1 MTQGSRRRIGCAAL
15 LVSARQLARACVL
28 IVLSVVSGA
37 AQSRPPAES
46 SPLEA
51 AANAL
56 AQGRFDQVDSLLK
69 GSSDT
74 RGVVLRAR
82 ADIERGRYAEAEKVL
97 TPLAASAPGSDAA
110 LELGL
115 LHHRLGRRTAANRAL
130 QGVLARV
137 DPASAADYLRLGR
150 AARALGQYQQANG
163 YFRQANGLAPNDPLV
178 NTEWGELFLEKYN
191 RPEAMRSFQAVLK
204 VNENYLPAQ
213 IGFARVA
220 VDEDPPAARGAL
232 ERVLKAN
239 PSSVPALMLSAEM
252 ALDDRKRAEARSLIQ
267 KALQVNPSNLE
278 ALALDAA
285 ISFLEGRTSDFNTQV
300 GAILKINPVYGDA
313 YRLAADHAARNYL
326 FDEAVDL
333 TRRALTV
340 DREST
345 QAYADLG
352 MHLLRTGD
360 EPGAR
365 RALEAAF
372 KADPYDISTFN
383 LLSMLDTLDKFVTFR
398 DGDLVV
404 RLHPDEAD
412 VLREHVV
419 PLAREA
425 LETLARRWEFTPK
438 GPLLVEVFP
447 KHDDFAVRTVGLPGM
462 IGALG
467 ACFGRVVTMDS
478 PKARPPG
485 EFSWAE
491 TLWHEMAHVITLQM
505 SNNRL
510 PRWLSEGISVWEER
524 RARPEWG
531 REQEISF
538 AQALDQKKVLKL
550 SDLNEGFTNPQTIS
564 LAYYESSL
572 LVDHLVRTYG
582 EPKLRELLRAYGR
595 GLETEAALKEA
606 YNATLDE
613 LQVSFDAALE
623 RDFGRLR
630 RALQAPEVPREATA
644 AQLKALVTSNPDS
657 FPLRMML
664 GQALQKAGDSAAAIA
679 EFERAAQLLPTASG
693 RGNPNSFIAAIA
705 LERKD
710 TTRAIQA
717 LDAVVKVDHT
727 DVESARKL
735 AELVAP
741 LGNAA
746 RTREAYERVVGLDPF
761 DAAAQGRLGR
771 LALER
776 RDATSA
782 ARAFRVVL
790 ATNPTDR
797 ATAHADLAEAY
808 VMAGQL
814 AEAKRQALSALE
826 IAPSF
831 ERAQDLLLKTVESGP
846 ASGGAR

>member
-1 MTQGSRRRIGCAAL
+1 
-15 LVSARQLARACVL
+15 
-28 IVLSVVSGA
+28 
-37 AQSRPPAES
+37 
-46 SPLEA
+46 
-51 AANAL
+51 
-56 AQGRFDQVDSLLK
+56 
-69 GSSDT
+69 
-74 RGVVLRAR
+74 
-82 ADIERGRYAEAEKVL
+82 
-97 TPLAASAPGSDAA
+97 
-110 LELGL
+110 
-115 LHHRLGRRTAANRAL
+115 
-130 QGVLARV
+130 VLARV
-137 DPASAADYLRLGR
+137 NPTSAADFVRLGR
-150 AARALGQYQQANG
+150 AARALGQYQQANS
-163 YFRQANGLAPNDPLV
+163 YFRQANGLAPEDPLV

-191 RPEAMRSFQAVLK
+191 RPEAMRSFQAALK

-220 VDEDPPAARGAL
+220 VDENPPTARAAI

-239 PSSVPALMLSAEM
+239 PSSVPALLLSAEM
-252 ALDDRKRAEARSLIQ
+252 ALDDRKRPDARALIQ
-267 KALQVNPSNLE
+267 RALQVNPFNLE
-278 ALALDAA
+278 ARALDAA
-285 ISFLEGRTSDFNTQV
+285 ISFLEGRSSDFNTEV
-300 GAILKINPVYGDA
+300 AAILKINPIYGDA
-313 YRLAADHAARNYL
+313 YRVAADHAARNYL

-333 TRRALTV
+333 TRKALTV

-365 RALEAAF
+365 RALETAF
-372 KADPYDISTFN
+372 KVDPYDISTFN
-383 LLSMLDTLDKFVTFR
+383 LLSMLDTLDKFVTIR

-412 VLREHVV
+412 VMREHVV

-425 LETLARRWEFTPK
+425 LETLSKRWEFKPT

-531 REQEISF
+531 REQQVSF

-550 SDLNEGFTNPQTIS
+550 TDLNEGFSNPQTIT

-572 LVDHLVRTYG
+572 LVDHLVKSYG
-582 EPKLRELLRAYGR
+582 EPALRQLLRAYGR
-595 GLETEAALKEA
+595 GLETEAALKDT
-606 YNATLDE
+606 YNVTLDQ

-630 RALQAPEVPREATA
+630 RALQTPEVPREATV
-644 AQLKALVTSNPDS
+644 AQLKVLVTSNPES
-657 FPLRMML
+657 FPLRLML
-664 GQALQKAGDSAAAIA
+664 GQALQKAGDTAAAIA
-679 EFERAAQLLPTASG
+679 EFERAAQLVPEANG
-693 RGNPNSFIAAIA
+693 RANPNSFIAAIS

-717 LDAVVKVDHT
+717 LDALVKVDHT

-741 LGNAA
+741 LNNAA

-761 DAAAQGRLGR
+761 DAAAQSRLGR
-771 LALER
+771 LALDR
-776 RDATSA
+776 RDAA
-782 ARAFRVVL
+782 GAVRAFRVVL

-797 ATAHADLAEAY
+797 ATAHADLAEAL

-814 AEAKRQALSALE
+814 AEAKRQAMSALE

-831 ERAQDLLLKTVESGP
+831 ERAQDVLLKTIEPAP